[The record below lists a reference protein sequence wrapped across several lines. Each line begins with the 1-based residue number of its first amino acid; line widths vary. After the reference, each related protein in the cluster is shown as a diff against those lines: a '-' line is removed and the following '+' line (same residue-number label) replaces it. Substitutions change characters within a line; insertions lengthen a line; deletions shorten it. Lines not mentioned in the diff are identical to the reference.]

1 MTADNA
7 AAPGPAKVRACG
19 ASAWPLVLTRPPRS
33 PRRLLRPCSRTSFGG
48 SGARRSPA
56 SGCAIHRP
64 PRTSSLTRAVSH
76 LQLDLRRPTL
86 AKTSGRRASRRR
98 SLFRDN
104 DDDDTAP
111 GVLKLGPLSA
121 AVMLGV
127 MQMWELGR
135 EVPVAP
141 GKRARKALDA
151 GFGAVYDASSNSV
164 MPVARL
170 RCRVPPW
177 LPFAPDAVIR
187 LMPVPEAVIKGSWP
201 IPFTQGLRVGAALL
215 LPWTNEQF
223 DALALGASIPWKP
236 QFRCRVYS
244 SGDRGPVQFSSRG
257 LELAEQSLRLG
268 RDTVLR
274 VAATVDLPREFPLP
288 EDEPP
293 FRLNLDKLA
302 IKSRLRYLPYV
313 A

>member
-1 MTADNA
+1 MVSPGAG
-7 AAPGPAKVRACG
+7 APP
-19 ASAWPLVLTRPPRS
+19 
-33 PRRLLRPCSRTSFGG
+33 
-48 SGARRSPA
+48 
-56 SGCAIHRP
+56 
-64 PRTSSLTRAVSH
+64 LTRAR
-76 LQLDLRRPTL
+76 QLDLRRPTL
-86 AKTSGRRASRRR
+86 SHASARRTSRRR
-98 SLFRDN
+98 SLFRDHEE
-104 DDDDTAP
+104 DEA
-111 GVLKLGPLSA
+111 GSGALKLGPLSA
-121 AVMLGV
+121 AVTLGV

-141 GKRARKALDA
+141 GKRARRAFDA
-151 GFGAVYDASSNSV
+151 GFGAVYDASSSSV
-164 MPVARL
+164 LPCARL

-177 LPFAPDAVIR
+177 LPFAPDAVVR
-187 LMPVPEAVIKGSWP
+187 LLPVPEAVVKGSWP
-201 IPFTQGLRVGAALL
+201 IPLTGLRVGAQLS

-244 SGDRGPVQFSSRG
+244 SADRGPVQFSSRG

-293 FRLNLDKLA
+293 FRVNLDKLA
-302 IKSRLRYLPYV
+302 VKSRLRYQPYV
-313 A
+313 V

>member
-1 MTADNA
+1 MRLVS
-7 AAPGPAKVRACG
+7 PPWRFRVR
-19 ASAWPLVLTRPPRS
+19 R
-33 PRRLLRPCSRTSFGG
+33 SRT
-48 SGARRSPA
+48 R
-56 SGCAIHRP
+56 
-64 PRTSSLTRAVSH
+64 
-76 LQLDLRRPTL
+76 QLDLRRPTL
-86 AKTSGRRASRRR
+86 SQGSTRRASRRR

-104 DDDDTAP
+104 EDDASAP
-111 GVLKLGPLSA
+111 SGLLKLGPLSA
-121 AVMLGV
+121 SVTLGV

-141 GKRARKALDA
+141 GKRMRRAFDV
-151 GFGAVYDASSNSV
+151 GFGASYEAATSSV
-164 MPVARL
+164 QPCARL

-187 LMPVPEAVIKGSWP
+187 LLPEPEALLKGSWP
-201 IPFTQGLRVGAALL
+201 VPFTGLRVGVRLA
-215 LPWTNEQF
+215 LPWTNEHF
-223 DALALGASIPWKP
+223 DAVALGAKIPWKP

-244 SGDRGPVQFSSRG
+244 SADRGPVQFSSRG
-257 LELAEQSLRLG
+257 LELAEQSVRIG

-302 IKSRLRYLPYV
+302 IKSRLRYAPYV
-313 A
+313 V